1 MLTTFSGRCV
11 LRGAENKIFFLVYKV
26 IHKSNSFQTCSQSF
40 NKIICWQKFYLPF
53 KGSSQSAATLH
64 LITLSSP
71 ETILVKQIWL
81 TLQINMIDQFSK
93 SRQTG

>member
-53 KGSSQSAATLH
+53 KGSSQSATTLQD
-64 LITLSSP
+64 LFTLSSP
-71 ETILVKQIWL
+71 ETNLVEQIWL
-81 TLQINMIDQFSK
+81 TSQIFMDD
-93 SRQTG
+93 